1 MSHSVLSIIVLF
13 VACVAYPFAIIWLRE
28 TRPGWMRGWRRWSF
42 AVGALLVSWGVSVGA
57 VFIPD
62 ELGWWTFRGPEAAFA
77 MLFGW
82 LYLPLMSIPVLGV
95 YAVARSLSSRRAD
108 ASCGAQGKR
117 RIGFWF
123 LMTLVLFVGLIV
135 WRGTGDAVER
145 QFKWLYK
152 MPDFKYEVL
161 QREEDIVHEHRV
173 PVRFLQA
180 LQKEDM
186 SRHGFSSWEELQG
199 GMGLGGYKVNVGFSE
214 SEGSVYVSR
223 EMTYGGARELH
234 AAVIAFSIK
243 EGRLVLY
250 CPRF

>member
-1 MSHSVLSIIVLF
+1 MENTKMNLGISTTFYGIDFGKYSSHINQF
-13 VACVAYPFAIIWLRE
+13 VDEFASRANKKGQFFDVGIAE
-28 TRPGWMRGWRRWSF
+28 QT
-42 AVGALLVSWGVSVGA
+42 AVSMTCGIAKGG
-57 VFIPD
+57 
-62 ELGWWTFRGPEAAFA
+62 GN
-77 MLFGW
+77 
-82 LYLPLMSIPVLGV
+82 PVLGV
-95 YAVARSLSSRRAD
+95 YAVARSLSSRRAG
-108 ASCGAQGKR
+108 ASCGARGKW

-123 LMTLVLFVGLIV
+123 LMTLVLFVGLVV

-161 QREEDIVHEHRV
+161 QREEDIVHEYRV

-186 SRHGFSSWEELQG
+186 SRHGFSSWEKLNGAEWF
-199 GMGLGGYKVNVGFSE
+199 GGYKVTVGFSDLD
-214 SEGSVYVSR
+214 GPVYISR
-223 EMTYGGARELH
+223 EMTRGGMRELH
-234 AAVIAFSIK
+234 AAVIAFSVK